1 MDGYLIC
8 NIFRNVAINQ
18 REENFLESEYFILA
32 TLSFLSKN
40 KEKIY
45 INQNS
50 KLIGFYYYLQLGI
63 DISFKYLSIILFF
76 SLYEGYDSIANHEVD
91 IEFLSY
97 FFVICSELLICG
109 ILSLNFLSFYRES
122 ILSNYYFIIFLDFF
136 LLYIIFLIF
145 LSSSNFSM
153 DILSITHF
161 IRNEEVM
168 DCYTDKI
175 KLYLLL
181 SIISDF
187 IGTILFNWIVMKI
200 FSIFIK

>member
-1 MDGYLIC
+1 
-8 NIFRNVAINQ
+8 
-18 REENFLESEYFILA
+18 
-32 TLSFLSKN
+32 
-40 KEKIY
+40 
-45 INQNS
+45 
-50 KLIGFYYYLQLGI
+50 
-63 DISFKYLSIILFF
+63 
-76 SLYEGYDSIANHEVD
+76 
-91 IEFLSY
+91 
-97 FFVICSELLICG
+97 
-109 ILSLNFLSFYRES
+109 
-122 ILSNYYFIIFLDFF
+122 
-136 LLYIIFLIF
+136 
-145 LSSSNFSM
+145 M